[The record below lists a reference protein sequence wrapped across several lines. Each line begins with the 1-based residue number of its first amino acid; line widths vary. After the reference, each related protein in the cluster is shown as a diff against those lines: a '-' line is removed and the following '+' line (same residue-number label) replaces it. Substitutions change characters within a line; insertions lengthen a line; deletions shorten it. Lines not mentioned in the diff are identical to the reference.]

1 MLAPRPG
8 PDLRTIRIRRD
19 SPAETGW
26 HAHAEAQLYSL
37 YSGVM
42 TVETQR
48 GAMVMPAGRL
58 GWIPAL
64 HEHRARTFEATDGW
78 SIYLSPR
85 LAARLPSEP
94 CVLQKSVLIDALV
107 ARISSW
113 QEGGPRSEAD
123 DRVVGVLIDELQ
135 ANPERALCLPFPRDR
150 RLIAIAARLLREP
163 ASGWK
168 LCDWARWGGVSPRSL
183 VRGFK
188 VETGL
193 SFGRWRSFARLLR
206 ALEPLTEGKP
216 VGEVA
221 LRCGYQN
228 TSAFIAVFKSHFGMT
243 PAAYFRDVALVQK
256 VIAGAPGASAGPAG
270 VPRNGRA
277 FRVRS

>member
-26 HAHAEAQLYSL
+26 HAHAEAQLYCL
-37 YSGVM
+37 HSGVM
-42 TVETQR
+42 TVETLR

-78 SIYLSPR
+78 SIYLAPQ
-85 LAARLPSEP
+85 LTACLPTEP

-107 ARISSW
+107 GRISTW
-113 QEGGPRSEAD
+113 QEGGTRSEAD
-123 DRVVGVLIDELQ
+123 DRVVAVLIDELQ
-135 ANPERALCLPFPRDR
+135 SNPERALCLPFPRDR
-150 RLIAIAARLLREP
+150 RLVAIAARLLKEP
-163 ASGWK
+163 ASGRK
-168 LCDWARWGGVSPRSL
+168 LRDWAKWGGVSPRSL

-206 ALEPLTEGKP
+206 ALEPLAAGKP

-221 LRCGYQN
+221 LHCGYEN

-243 PAAYFRDVALVQK
+243 PAVYFRDVTLGHP
-256 VIAGAPGASAGPAG
+256 VIAGTRSVLAGAAG
-270 VPRNGRA
+270 VPRNTRA
-277 FRVRS
+277 FRIRT